1 MDPQRE
7 KEIKA
12 RIEDLLRK
20 VTTEADPEQ
29 LNAYRSLFRKGVPL
43 LTRSYVAA
51 YLIMQLEQGAAAP
64 GGQRRSRRGEREGRG
79 ERGERAERGER
90 EGRGERGERAER
102 EGRGERGVRGERTE
116 RGERAERTERVERS
130 GAKPTVEK
138 EARAEGPRHEIPD
151 QDAAR
156 LFVSIG
162 RNRRVFPRELLG
174 LILSETSVDK
184 DDVGTIRILDNYS
197 FIQVRKTVAEDIISA
212 LDGKA
217 FRGRNLA
224 VNFAKP
230 RKDAESDAPGS
241 DAAEYVRADIT
252 EDDVDLDADQDLP
265 EELDDQDSK

>member
-7 KEIKA
+7 EEIKV
-12 RIEDLLRK
+12 RIAELLRK

-29 LNAYRSLFRKGVPL
+29 LNEYRSLFRKGVPL

-51 YLIMQLEQGAAAP
+51 YLIMQLEEGAAAP
-64 GGQRRSRRGEREGRG
+64 RGQRRSRRGERG

-90 EGRGERGERAER
+90 TERGE
-102 EGRGERGVRGERTE
+102 RGERTE
-116 RGERAERTERVERS
+116 RGERLERGERAERGERS
-130 GAKPTVEK
+130 SVKPAVEK
-138 EARAEGPRHEIPD
+138 EAKGEGPRHEIPD
-151 QDAAR
+151 EDAAR

-184 DDVGTIRILDNYS
+184 EDVGTIRILDNYS
-197 FIQVRKTVAEDIISA
+197 FIQVRKTVAEDIIAA

-217 FRGRNLA
+217 FRGRSLA

-230 RKDAESDAPGS
+230 RKDADS
-241 DAAEYVRADIT
+241 DAAEGAAEELP
-252 EDDVDLDADQDLP
+252 EDDIDQDLQEDLP
-265 EELDDQDSK
+265 DELDDQDSQ

>member
-7 KEIKA
+7 EEIKV
-12 RIEDLLRK
+12 RIAELLRK

-51 YLIMQLEQGAAAP
+51 YLIMQLEEGAAAP
-64 GGQRRSRRGEREGRG
+64 RGQRRSRSAERGA
-79 ERGERAERGER
+79 RGERAERGER
-90 EGRGERGERAER
+90 EGRGERTERS
-102 EGRGERGVRGERTE
+102 ERTE
-116 RGERAERTERVERS
+116 RGERLSV
-130 GAKPTVEK
+130 KPAAEK
-138 EARAEGPRHEIPD
+138 EARGEGPRHEIPD
-151 QDAAR
+151 EDAAR

-184 DDVGTIRILDNYS
+184 EDVGTIRILDNYS
-197 FIQVRKTVAEDIISA
+197 FIQVRKTVAEDIIAA

-230 RKDAESDAPGS
+230 RKDADSDTAEDPAEESP
-241 DAAEYVRADIT
+241 
-252 EDDVDLDADQDLP
+252 EDDIDQDQQEDLP
-265 EELDDQDSK
+265 DELDDQDNQ